1 MKNEDA
7 MVKALKMIA
16 DHDICPLP
24 YFINYQGKQL
34 NAARRLRVPK
44 VRDRIEAVR
53 FAKDSFGFEA
63 SDAILAG
70 VAARVLIF
78 GKLIE
83 EGDKCRLEDEIEV
96 PVDVLID
103 QLEYGEFVQLSALMG
118 KSRSSS
124 ASRSDTSDQPSKS

>member
-1 MKNEDA
+1 MKDEDV
-7 MVKALKMIA
+7 MIKALKMIA
-16 DHDICPLP
+16 EHDICPLP

-34 NAARRLRVPK
+34 DAARRLRVPK

-70 VAARVLIF
+70 VAARVLVF
-78 GKLIE
+78 GKLVE
-83 EGDKCRLEDEIEV
+83 EDGKCRLVDEIEV

-103 QLEYGEFVQLSALMG
+103 QLEYGEFVQLSSLMG